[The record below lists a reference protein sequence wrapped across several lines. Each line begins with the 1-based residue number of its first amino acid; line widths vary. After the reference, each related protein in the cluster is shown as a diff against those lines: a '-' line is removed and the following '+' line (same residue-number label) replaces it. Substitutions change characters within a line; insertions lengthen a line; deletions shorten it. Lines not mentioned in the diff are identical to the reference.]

1 MNGCILSDITW
12 YLWADL
18 CRYASK
24 LWVWSEGS
32 QVIHSLDERPSGFL
46 TLQSVLLVKGPIKS
60 LTLQHKH
67 IVTFPIII
75 PTQLIRN
82 RLKLTLMD
90 LTRLAVLLATSLAL
104 WTNCL
109 FATGLDV
116 LEEASRQALHKAEVC
131 LATIVAA
138 ERTLGKD
145 GALNTGVILSGYL
158 WWLKY

>member
-1 MNGCILSDITW
+1 M
-12 YLWADL
+12 
-18 CRYASK
+18 
-24 LWVWSEGS
+24 
-32 QVIHSLDERPSGFL
+32 
-46 TLQSVLLVKGPIKS
+46 
-60 LTLQHKH
+60 
-67 IVTFPIII
+67 
-75 PTQLIRN
+75 
-82 RLKLTLMD
+82 
-90 LTRLAVLLATSLAL
+90 LLATSLAL

-158 WWLKY
+158 

>member
-1 MNGCILSDITW
+1 
-12 YLWADL
+12 
-18 CRYASK
+18 
-24 LWVWSEGS
+24 
-32 QVIHSLDERPSGFL
+32 
-46 TLQSVLLVKGPIKS
+46 
-60 LTLQHKH
+60 
-67 IVTFPIII
+67 
-75 PTQLIRN
+75 
-82 RLKLTLMD
+82 MD

-145 GALNTGVILSGYL
+145 NKWILPAKKHQTTAVVNNTAYSNVMSASEASSWQKNEL
-158 WWLKY
+158 